1 MLMVV
6 AGLMGKPQSHVVQDS
21 QGEVRAAVGQA
32 TAPATIW
39 NQASAEPLDPCIKG
53 SPRLSRPALPP
64 WERTNWDPRW
74 EVGVGDP
81 GLLQQSFLGPLK

>member
-1 MLMVV
+1 
-6 AGLMGKPQSHVVQDS
+6 MGKPQIHVAQES
-21 QGEVRAAVGQA
+21 QGEARAAGGQA

-39 NQASAEPLDPCIKG
+39 NQASAEPLDPCIKA

-74 EVGVGDP
+74 EAGVGDP
-81 GLLQQSFLGPLK
+81 GSLQQGFLCPLK